1 MSFSTYVNEPTG
13 IFKQG
18 LVAALDNVE
27 VEVLMSSRMRVN
39 RNASRNVSFRV
50 RIASQLDFLTSFV
63 ATVTLIE
70 PKSFLKRLDPYSLL
84 SDCQSL
90 VLSMSY

>member
-63 ATVTLIE
+63 ATVN
-70 PKSFLKRLDPYSLL
+70 PNP
-84 SDCQSL
+84 
-90 VLSMSY
+90 